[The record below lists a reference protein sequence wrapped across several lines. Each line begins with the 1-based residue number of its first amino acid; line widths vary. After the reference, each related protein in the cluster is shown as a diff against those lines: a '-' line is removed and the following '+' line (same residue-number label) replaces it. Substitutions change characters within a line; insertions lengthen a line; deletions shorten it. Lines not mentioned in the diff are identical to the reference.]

1 MDWLKEGRMKIKLTN
16 IVIAKY
22 VQECKNDI
30 LLYWGGMINGGS
42 QEERRKEGRKKG
54 KE

>member
-16 IVIAKY
+16 SGVEKN
-22 VQECKNDI
+22 VQEYKYDT

-42 QEERRKEGRKKG
+42 QEERREEGRKKW
-54 KE
+54 KQ